1 MVSGVPFPPDAILVE
16 LLNGFLQPPVRSH
29 ESQGHCDLGVHCPQG
44 PVLDK
49 VHVTGTFYHKKEVVR
64 CFLPARGSRSDS
76 GGEAP

>member
-49 VHVTGTFYHKKEVVR
+49 VHVTGAFNDKKEVIR
-64 CFLPARGSRSDS
+64 CFLPAKGSR
-76 GGEAP
+76 